1 VTGPS
6 ERRWLAAGAIVL
18 IGAGVVA
25 AVWMLHPYHHKFDL
39 IDLAVY
45 RAAGKAVLHDRS
57 VFGPYVAHQLRIPLP
72 FIYPPVAAV
81 FAIPFTLMPA
91 GVANALWTLISLALL
106 FGVVKLCF
114 EPVTRGSVL
123 AITLAFGVALA
134 LTPVQE
140 NLRFGQLG
148 IALMACCVFDCMLP
162 RTRWPR
168 GALVGVAA
176 AVKLVPAIF
185 VPYLWLTGRRRAAY
199 VAIATFLGC
208 TAIGWIA
215 DASDSREFFRH
226 RMFEPTSP
234 KYFSNQSLEGM
245 LQRFIGPWRLIWLPI
260 VAVIVVFGLW
270 QAARASRAGDELRGV
285 AITGLIGVIASPI
298 SWVHH
303 IVWIVP
309 VIAAILATGTEKGRR
324 ALAFIVA
331 ALFIARLP
339 YVGND
344 EFHGTGFF
352 AAVLEDSYGVLAIVL
367 LAYLTDA
374 VGVTRR
380 TIEGRRAARSRA
392 MTSASRR

>member
-1 VTGPS
+1 
-6 ERRWLAAGAIVL
+6 
-18 IGAGVVA
+18 
-25 AVWMLHPYHHKFDL
+25 
-39 IDLAVY
+39 
-45 RAAGKAVLHDRS
+45 
-57 VFGPYVAHQLRIPLP
+57 
-72 FIYPPVAAV
+72 
-81 FAIPFTLMPA
+81 
-91 GVANALWTLISLALL
+91 LISLALL

-367 LAYLTDA
+367 LAVRRQREHVA
-374 VGVTRR
+374 VAAVRVDLEQHGRERQRVVADLVGHSHVEVEIGVAALHRIVDCGVRLRIEAGVTLPVELRDF
-380 TIEGRRAARSRA
+380 E
-392 MTSASRR
+392 